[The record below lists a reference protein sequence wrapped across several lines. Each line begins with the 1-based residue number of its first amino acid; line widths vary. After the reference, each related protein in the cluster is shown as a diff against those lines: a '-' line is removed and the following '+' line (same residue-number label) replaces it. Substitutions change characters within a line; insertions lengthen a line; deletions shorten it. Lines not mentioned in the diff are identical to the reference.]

1 MDMCKVIKLQAE
13 VSCIYHVNVKQGWGT
28 SSSSSSVFYSTTIKV
43 HRNNVYHDIRPKKR

>member
-28 SSSSSSVFYSTTIKV
+28 SDAQRAKLIE
-43 HRNNVYHDIRPKKR
+43 